1 MSRARDMAD
10 AGKVINYLDDVTSS
24 VQTQF
29 GNVDADRYSSA
40 TKTANLTLDA
50 DTHYLSGPIII
61 NNGVTMT
68 IPADTLVELKLYTTG
83 KAL

>member
-1 MSRARDMAD
+1 MTRSRDMAD
-10 AGKVINYLDDVTSS
+10 SGQIINYLDDVSSS
-24 VQTQF
+24 VQTQLE
-29 GNVDADRYSSA
+29 GVGGRYSA
-40 TKTANLTLDA
+40 TTKATNLTLDA
-50 DTHYLSGPIII
+50 DAHYLSGPITI

>member
-1 MSRARDMAD
+1 MTRSRDIAD
-10 AGKVINYLDDVTSS
+10 SGQIINYLDDVSSS
-24 VQTQF
+24 VQTQL
-29 GNVDADRYSSA
+29 GGVGERYSAA
-40 TKTANLTLDA
+40 TKATSLTLDA